1 MIAVSRPSRCRRAS
15 GQRAGAAGGLC
26 PGGTHLHAAVGGE
39 HCVDGAVLAK
49 KDAAIVAQV
58 KENWTQIESL
68 FAAHPYAINVG
79 PVRPGTPR
87 MVGLH
92 PDHPNPKAKKKKT
105 NGLDL

>member
-1 MIAVSRPSRCRRAS
+1 
-15 GQRAGAAGGLC
+15 
-26 PGGTHLHAAVGGE
+26 
-39 HCVDGAVLAK
+39 VLAK

-92 PDHPNPKAKKKKT
+92 PDHPNPKAKKKKNQRPGSLNWLHQLAHFDGAAEEALLEKELGWASLT
-105 NGLDL
+105 LSL

>member
-26 PGGTHLHAAVGGE
+26 PAGTHLHAAVGGE

-58 KENWTQIESL
+58 FKP
-68 FAAHPYAINVG
+68 AV
-79 PVRPGTPR
+79 PVRS
-87 MVGLH
+87 L
-92 PDHPNPKAKKKKT
+92 
-105 NGLDL
+105 